1 MKTKNN
7 EEKNWFVSLP
17 KEMQE
22 LLNLLTDEGLAWEAG
37 PVWDEY
43 PYSVELN
50 TSTPAGE
57 DMYINLKEISIEEL
71 EKYVNDF
78 DIDYNVSLWWKNGE
92 AGAGVPF
99 DSQAEQVADYEEYL
113 ANLRDIIDHC
123 RGNKNK
129 VTHVQQLAIDKLLA
143 AAKELELQ
151 GVAFTYNKKN
161 GFTFKQAKK

>member
-1 MKTKNN
+1 MNTNKD
-7 EEKNWFVSLP
+7 NWFVSLP

-22 LLNLLTDEGLAWEAG
+22 LLDKLADEGLTWTTG
-37 PVWDEY
+37 PVWKEK

-57 DMYINLKEISIEEL
+57 DMYIDLEEISIEAL
-71 EKYVNDF
+71 EDYVDNF
-78 DIDYNVSLWWKNGE
+78 DIEYNVSLWWENGE
-92 AGAGVPF
+92 PGAGVPF

-123 RGNKNK
+123 QGNKNK